1 MTQSFKGDSV
11 ETKMRSVA
19 DPVFDLTNASLD
31 DFYDQGFDASPFLLM
46 LYDNG
51 KIPYSQR
58 IKRDYFV
65 VFIKE
70 ALKRFP
76 VIGTFESY
84 VFILTA
90 IFGEFTEINFEV
102 PGAGKL
108 AIDITAADSV
118 EFEFVGREFEDGVF
132 SIFNIVDYDGS
143 LLIFRGIPGI
153 QSEYDL
159 ELLFSEIIPAGIFPD
174 TSLSFYTRYDFVAE
188 EDSVLYQVIDN
199 NGHQIIFYE
208 VGG

>member
-1 MTQSFKGDSV
+1 M
-11 ETKMRSVA
+11 
-19 DPVFDLTNASLD
+19 
-31 DFYDQGFDASPFLLM
+31 
-46 LYDNG
+46 
-51 KIPYSQR
+51 
-58 IKRDYFV
+58 
-65 VFIKE
+65 
-70 ALKRFP
+70 
-76 VIGTFESY
+76 
-84 VFILTA
+84 
-90 IFGEFTEINFEV
+90 
-102 PGAGKL
+102 AGKL